1 MFRIITA
8 KEAVQLIHDEDIVA
22 VNGQNRMGVPEL
34 FYKTLVETFME
45 SGHPQNI
52 HHLSSSSFPS
62 MRVMAGQK
70 GLLKEVM
77 LAHWHQ
83 LVRDFAEDFES
94 NLFDAYALP
103 QGYLAMNYG
112 EAARRVPG
120 FLSRVGLHTSVDP
133 RYGGIG
139 INSTAKRQFA
149 TVMVV
154 DGKEYLF
161 YQTIIPNI
169 CFIRGTTVDPSGNIT
184 MEHEGLVTDALD
196 MAIATHNNHG
206 TVVIQVER
214 KSDKPADP
222 HAVQVP
228 GCLVDYV
235 YLDPDQMM
243 MDDAQY
249 NPIYSGE
256 KHLEGDELK
265 LHLQELYQLT
275 TEKRVPAE
283 LYIAKRAALE
293 LGEHDIVN
301 LGVGMP
307 AIIPYVAEEMG
318 RSNADV
324 TYTIECGAVGGIPTG
339 YSFGANTNVSAILPQ
354 SELFKLYEGRGL
366 DLTGVGALE
375 IDKRGNVN
383 VLRKGKL
390 FVGMG
395 GFNYVT
401 TGAKKLLVM
410 TRFMLGSTIENHDG
424 KLVYTD
430 GKANKFCEEIEH
442 IDFNVDLALE
452 EEQQVLYITERC
464 VFMMTKNGLML
475 TEIAPGLDPEKDV
488 IAKMPFRP
496 LVSDELKEM
505 PWACFQA

>member
-1 MFRIITA
+1 MYKLITA
-8 KEAVQLIHDEDIVA
+8 EEAVNLIHDGDVVA
-22 VNGQNRMGVPEL
+22 VNGQARQGVPEK
-34 FYKTLVETFME
+34 FYNTLVETFKKT
-45 SGHPQNI
+45 GHPRDI
-52 HHLSSSSFPS
+52 RHLSSSSFPA

-83 LVRDFAEDFES
+83 LVKDFAEDFE
-94 NLFDAYALP
+94 NNYFDAYALP

-139 INSTAKRQFA
+139 INTTATKQFA
-149 TVMVV
+149 TPVEVG
-154 DGKEYLF
+154 GKEYLF
-161 YQTIIPNI
+161 YQTIIPDI
-169 CFIRGTTVDPSGNIT
+169 CFIRGTTVDKSGNIT
-184 MEHEGLVTDALD
+184 MEHEGLITDALD

-206 TVVIQVER
+206 IVVVQVER
-214 KSDKPADP
+214 TSDKPADP
-222 HAVQVP
+222 HAVKVP

-235 YLDPDQMM
+235 YLDPDQVM
-243 MDDAQY
+243 MDDAVY

-256 KHLEGDELK
+256 KYLEGAELK
-265 LHLQELYQLT
+265 EHLKEMYRKT
-275 TEKRVPAE
+275 TECRTAAE
-283 LYIAKRAALE
+283 IFIARRAALE

-307 AIIPYVAEEMG
+307 SVIPYVAEAMG

-339 YSFGANTNVSAILPQ
+339 YSFGANVNISSILPQ
-354 SELFKLYEGRGL
+354 SELFKLYEGKGL

-410 TRFMLGSTIENHDG
+410 TRFMLGSSIEKQDG
-424 KLVYTD
+424 KLVYQD
-430 GKANKFCEEIEH
+430 GKAPKFCEEIEH
-442 IDFNVDLALE
+442 IDFNADIALE
-452 EEQQVLYITERC
+452 DGQEVLYITERC
-464 VFMMTKNGLML
+464 VFRLTKDGIML
-475 TEIAPGLDPEKDV
+475 TEVAPGLDPEKDV
-488 IAKMPFRP
+488 LAKMPFRP
-496 LVSDELKEM
+496 LVSPELKEM
-505 PWACFQA
+505 PWACFEA